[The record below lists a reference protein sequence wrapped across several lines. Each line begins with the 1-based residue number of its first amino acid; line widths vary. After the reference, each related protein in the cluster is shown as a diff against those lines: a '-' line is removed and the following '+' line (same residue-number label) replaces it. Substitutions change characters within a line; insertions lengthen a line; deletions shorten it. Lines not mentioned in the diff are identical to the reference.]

1 MAVCWIYFGN
11 YLFVAVVFVQ
21 MEFLAVLLQRAEYI
35 KLFKHF
41 ALELGVFSAKYTS
54 FLIKINVFF
63 SR

>member
-41 ALELGVFSAKYTS
+41 ALELGVFFSQIY
-54 FLIKINVFF
+54 IFF
-63 SR
+63 D